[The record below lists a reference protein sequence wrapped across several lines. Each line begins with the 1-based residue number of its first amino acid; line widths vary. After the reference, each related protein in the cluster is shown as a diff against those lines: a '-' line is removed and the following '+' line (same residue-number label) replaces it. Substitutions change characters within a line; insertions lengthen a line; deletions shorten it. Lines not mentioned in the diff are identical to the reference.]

1 MESAILFLLAFAR
14 IAAVVMTAPILGSR
28 SIPIKIRVGIAIVLT
43 LVAFPLIDASSIVVT
58 ENGQIFG
65 AIFSEVIIGSL
76 MGLGVMIMFA
86 AAQMVGTVIGQM
98 AGLQIS
104 ETLDP
109 QSGQMASP
117 VSQMFGM
124 LSLAAFALIGGPEL
138 VVSATLDT
146 FVQLPLGTQLHS
158 ENVLGL
164 VTELL
169 QQSLILTLRGVA
181 PAVAA
186 LMISTLVIGLIS
198 RSYPQ
203 MNLLGLGLSSNLVV
217 MLLAVFFTLGGSVWL
232 FVDDLDHF
240 IAMIGDVMNNSVVD
254 AATIDPATIDSTTIE
269 STTIEVANMDAAN
282 FEATIK

>member
-1 MESAILFLLAFAR
+1 MESAISIDTAIFFLLAFAR
-14 IAAVVMTAPILGSR
+14 VAALVMTAPIFGSR
-28 SIPIKIRVGIAIVLT
+28 AIPIKIRAGIAIVLT
-43 LVAFPLIDASSIVVT
+43 LTAFPLIDSSSITVSEQGQVV
-58 ENGQIFG
+58 G
-65 AIFSEVIIGSL
+65 AIFSEVAIGSL
-76 MGLGVMIMFA
+76 LGLGVMIMFA

-109 QSGQMASP
+109 LTGQKASP
-117 VSQMFGM
+117 VSRMFGI
-124 LSLAAFALIGGPEL
+124 LSLAAFALVGGPEL

-146 FVQLPLGTQLHS
+146 FVQLPLGTQLQS
-158 ENVLGL
+158 ENVLHL

-186 LMISTLVIGLIS
+186 LMISTLVIGLLS
-198 RSYPQ
+198 RTYPQ

-217 MLLAVFFTLGGSVWL
+217 MLLAVFFTLGGSIWL

-240 IAMIGDVMNNSVVD
+240 IAMISNAMN
-254 AATIDPATIDSTTIE
+254 DSKV
-269 STTIEVANMDAAN
+269 EVGQR
-282 FEATIK
+282 